1 MPVVIHWKIAFAGI
15 LLLIA
20 MLACNQEINMSAKP
34 DTANLSCEPT
44 IFTLYGEVDHIW
56 HMTLEEGTEYAV
68 TVRTNPE
75 TNTYQLT
82 STFVGIYF
90 LQNGQSLVNEN
101 TFSEADRSE
110 TAVFTAPAGVVDIYV
125 FSKIGEDGNDLGEH
139 IITLCPT
146 SNAG

>member
-1 MPVVIHWKIAFAGI
+1 MVNLKIAFAGI

-56 HMTLEEGTEYAV
+56 HMTLEEGTEYAI

-82 STFVGIYF
+82 STFLSIGILQHTETIPHEDTF
-90 LQNGQSLVNEN
+90 LEEDHAEM
-101 TFSEADRSE
+101 T
-110 TAVFTAPAGVVDIYV
+110 VFTAPAGVVDIYV
-125 FSKIGEDGNDLGEH
+125 ISTIGEDGNDLGEH

-146 SNAG
+146 STAH